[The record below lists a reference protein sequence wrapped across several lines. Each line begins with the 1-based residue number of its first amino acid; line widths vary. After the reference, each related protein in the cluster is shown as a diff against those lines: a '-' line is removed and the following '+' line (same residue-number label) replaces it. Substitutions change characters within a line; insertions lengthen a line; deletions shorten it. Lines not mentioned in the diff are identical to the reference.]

1 MRLQGSW
8 VLDERATRELRLM
21 LKSYSAKRTRLISVA
36 VETLCEFHCWAIHRA
51 LLGAREKSPAARA
64 AAGLAR
70 PGYFLCSRL
79 TSRTQ
84 FSRSGIAHVCR
95 NQSNVTTLR
104 QIGSITTA
112 SSTRATPP
120 SVTPVIILAKLITL
134 SRRVLAASSAAIL
147 LRCQSGRTGS
157 QVSQASVEAVRRLM
171 FRRFGFSLD
180 AASAYFLCQPIRY
193 DPHIAREGHLKK
205 TSIEMSNE

>member
-1 MRLQGSW
+1 MRVS
-8 VLDERATRELRLM
+8 
-21 LKSYSAKRTRLISVA
+21 
-36 VETLCEFHCWAIHRA
+36 
-51 LLGAREKSPAARA
+51 LLGDTSCSPWRQRKITNSTSSSRISTSGIFLVLTAH
-64 AAGLAR
+64 LAYR
-70 PGYFLCSRL
+70 
-79 TSRTQ
+79 

-104 QIGSITTA
+104 QIGSIMTA

-120 SVTPVIILAKLITL
+120 SVTPVIILARLITL
-134 SRRVLAASSAAIL
+134 SRRVFAASSAAIL
-147 LRCQSGRTGS
+147 LRCQSGGTGS
-157 QVSQASVEAVRRLM
+157 QVSQASVDAVRRLM
-171 FRRFGFSLD
+171 FRRLGFSLD